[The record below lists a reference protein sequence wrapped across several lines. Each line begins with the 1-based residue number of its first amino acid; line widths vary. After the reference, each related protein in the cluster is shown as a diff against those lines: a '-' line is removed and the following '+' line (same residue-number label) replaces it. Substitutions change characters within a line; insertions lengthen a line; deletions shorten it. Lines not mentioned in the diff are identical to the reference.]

1 MIKSEKAKEIVKK
14 EKYDFNDLVEIMQLL
29 RGEGGCPWDAEQ
41 THESIR
47 TAFIEETYE
56 VIEAIDN
63 RDVKLLKE
71 ELGDVM
77 LQVVFH
83 AQIEAESKTF
93 NINDV
98 VDGIC
103 KKLVNRHPH
112 VFGDLVA
119 ENSDEVLREW
129 DAIKS
134 KEKNRNTIYEKL
146 KSVPPMTPALIRA
159 EKISSKSEAYKDLTS
174 NCISDMIKDE
184 LKKSD
189 IYDSNSKGFEDHI
202 GKALFLMCVL
212 CGKKNTD
219 AEKALFNVT
228 QNFIEKYKDV

>member
-1 MIKSEKAKEIVKK
+1 MIRSVKAKEIIEK

-63 RDVKLLKE
+63 KDVKLLKE

-83 AQIEAESKTF
+83 AQIEAESQTF
-93 NINDV
+93 DINDV
-98 VDGIC
+98 IDSIC
-103 KKLVNRHPH
+103 KKLVSRHPH
-112 VFGDLVA
+112 VFGDLIA
-119 ENSDEVLREW
+119 KSSDEVLKEW

-134 KEKNRNTIYEKL
+134 KEKNRNTVYEKL
-146 KSVPPMTPALIRA
+146 KSIPPMTPALIRA
-159 EKISSKSEAYKDLTS
+159 EKISSKSEAYKDVTPDCIIDMIRGEL
-174 NCISDMIKDE
+174 NKNISD
-184 LKKSD
+184 LKE
-189 IYDSNSKGFEDHI
+189 FEGHI
-202 GKALFLMCVL
+202 GRVLFLISAL
-212 CGKKNTD
+212 CGKKNID
-219 AEKALFNVT
+219 AEKALFDIT
-228 QNFIEKYKDV
+228 QNFIEEYKDV

>member
-1 MIKSEKAKEIVKK
+1 MLKSEKAKEIIKK

-63 RDVKLLKE
+63 KDVKLLKE

-83 AQIEAESKTF
+83 AQIEAENRAF
-93 NINDV
+93 DINDV
-98 VDGIC
+98 IDGIC

-112 VFGDLVA
+112 IFGDLIA
-119 ENSDEVLREW
+119 ESSDEVLKEW

-134 KEKNRNTIYEKL
+134 KEKNRNTVYEKL

-159 EKISSKSEAYKDLTS
+159 EKISSKSEAYKNVTPS
-174 NCISDMIKDE
+174 AINDMIRAE
-184 LKKSD
+184 LNKND
-189 IYDSNSKGFEDHI
+189 LDSKEFEGHI
-202 GKALFLMCVL
+202 GRVLFLISAL
-212 CGKKNTD
+212 CGKKNID
-219 AEKALFNVT
+219 AEKALFDVT
-228 QNFIEKYKDV
+228 QNFIEEYKDM